1 MAFGRE
7 TTEKNIKPL
16 EGAVIERVTI
26 GATVAAGEILAL
38 ASDGK
43 YDPADASSI
52 TLAWGDR
59 IALEAGADGDRI
71 DTVPLGRVQCL
82 IDATP
87 GTLIYVGA
95 TAGEPAESAAT
106 KSVIIG
112 MAVSATVLF
121 VRPQIVAL
129 T

>member
-1 MAFGRE
+1 MSFGRE

-16 EGAVIERVTI
+16 QGAIIERVTI

-59 IALEAGADGDRI
+59 IAIEAGVDGDKI
-71 DTVPLGRVQCL
+71 DTVIFGRVQCL

-87 GTLIYVGA
+87 GTLIYVGG
-95 TAGEPAESAAT
+95 TAGEPSETAAT
-106 KSVIIG
+106 KSEIIG
-112 MAVSATVLF
+112 MAVAATVLF